1 MNVLAKLEGVDQLEK
16 RLKAMEKKARNEL
29 MDEMAKAGVPE
40 IEDPANRDAPGPHII
55 HKVTK
60 RTKTGIEVSIGP
72 DEAHWHYRFSEFG
85 AGEHEITV
93 KSRRALSF
101 EGDRGVVV
109 TRSVRHPGIV
119 ARPFLRKNFDE
130 KKEKAI
136 NMMRDVFYGEMVEE
150 CEEK

>member
-1 MNVLAKLEGVDQLEK
+1 MNVIAKLEGVNQLEK
-16 RLKAMEKKARNEL
+16 RLKAMEKKARDEL
-29 MDEMAKAGVPE
+29 MDEMMKAGVPV
-40 IEDPANRDAPGPHII
+40 IEEPANRDAPGPHVI

-60 RTKTGIEVSIGP
+60 RSRTGIEISIGP

-85 AGEHEITV
+85 AGPHEITI
-93 KSRRALSF
+93 KNRRALSF

-130 KKEKAI
+130 RKEKAI
-136 NMMRDVFYGEMVEE
+136 KRMRDVFYGELVEE
-150 CEEK
+150 CEGK